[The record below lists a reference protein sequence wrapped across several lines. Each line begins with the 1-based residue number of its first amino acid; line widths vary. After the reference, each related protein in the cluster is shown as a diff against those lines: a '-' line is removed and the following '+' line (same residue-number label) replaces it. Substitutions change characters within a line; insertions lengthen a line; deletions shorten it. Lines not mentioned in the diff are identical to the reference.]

1 MSLLKNRINGILRCL
16 SLGLLAAS
24 LLGFSGVL
32 SADNGN
38 IKIGLVNF
46 KEAIEKSK
54 LGKQEQEMYENMKK
68 QIETILSEKE
78 EEFQKIQKKLQDEDF
93 RDTQKPEALKKM
105 QEQYQQLGTEL
116 AQGQQQYY
124 QALQQANFKILQRI
138 ADIVSKASKKVAE
151 DKGLDLILN
160 DDNAFYNSPKLDVT
174 SAVITEMDNIA
185 AEELKNAANSE
196 NPLNLDLKK

>member
-1 MSLLKNRINGILRCL
+1 MSYFRKQMPKQFRALCAGFLMIALLG
-16 SLGLLAAS
+16 SSGALLA
-24 LLGFSGVL
+24 
-32 SADNGN
+32 DNSN

-78 EEFQKIQKKLQDEDF
+78 EEFQKIAKNLKDEDF
-93 RDTQKPEALKKM
+93 RDSQKPEALKKM

-138 ADIVSKASKKVAE
+138 AEIVSKASKKVAS
-151 DKGLDLILN
+151 DKSLDLILN
-160 DDNAFYNSPKLDVT
+160 DDNSFYNSPRLDVT
-174 SAVITEMDNIA
+174 PDVIKEMDRIA
-185 AEELKNAANSE
+185 AEELKDAADSNQ
-196 NPLNLDLKK
+196 PMNLDLSK

>member
-1 MSLLKNRINGILRCL
+1 MSYFRKQMPKQIRALCAGFLMI
-16 SLGLLAAS
+16 A
-24 LLGFSGVL
+24 LLGSSQAL
-32 SADNGN
+32 LADNGN

-78 EEFQKIQKKLQDEDF
+78 EEFQKITKNLKDDDF
-93 RDTQKPEALKKM
+93 RDSQKPEALQKM

-138 ADIVSKASKKVAE
+138 AEVVSKASKKVAS
-151 DKGLDLILN
+151 DKSLDLILN
-160 DDNAFYNSPKLDVT
+160 DDNSFYNSPRLDVT
-174 SAVITEMDNIA
+174 PDVIAEMDRIA
-185 AEELKNAANSE
+185 AEELKNAAGSDQ
-196 NPLNLDLKK
+196 PMNLDLSK